1 MLGLL
6 HLAKWKKE
14 LRFLWGQVE
23 TKAEEGHWKLSKV
36 GWLQFDEEQ
45 EPEGKKE
52 EMLGL
57 CKETL
62 LVGLIRPELTL
73 DLGGNTGMAEIES
86 I

>member
-1 MLGLL
+1 M
-6 HLAKWKKE
+6 
-14 LRFLWGQVE
+14 
-23 TKAEEGHWKLSKV
+23 
-36 GWLQFDEEQ
+36 QFDEEQ